1 MSRSPHH
8 CSKRVENSL
17 LRYTGEALHA
27 AGVHLSPRSVSIGR
41 CNINGPNKNGLLSRD
56 SLSKSRY
63 EDEGLRFRSPPACD
77 S

>member
-1 MSRSPHH
+1 MVTSRRAHESLTAPLR
-8 CSKRVENSL
+8 KRVENSL

-56 SLSKSRY
+56 
-63 EDEGLRFRSPPACD
+63 RSAVD
-77 S
+77 LM